1 MKVRFLD
8 LAVRRALLRNS
19 EPFTYPISYTFVRST
34 VICALLRL
42 CRPAGVRRPRPQ
54 CMARHPTGDQAWAGI
69 PGALA
74 CVSFRFRPSTSV
86 NSSRSRCWPSSSSG
100 ASRRYSPDQRVGSEG
115 KRGQTHFLRRQVRN
129 EQFASEVVEAGG
141 VEPPS
146 EKARNEENYVR
157 IRLMIFDR
165 HL

>member
-1 MKVRFLD
+1 LQVSFLD
-8 LAVRRALLRNS
+8 LAVCRTLLRNS
-19 EPFTYPISYTFVRST
+19 EPFTYPISYTFVRSP
-34 VICALLRL
+34 VIFALLRL

-69 PGALA
+69 SGLWR
-74 CVSFRFRPSTSV
+74 CVSFRFRPSPSA
-86 NSSRSRCWPSSSSG
+86 NSSRSRCLAEQAVRG
-100 ASRRYSPDQRVGSEG
+100 ESPLLFLDQCAGYQG
-115 KRGQTHFLRRQVRN
+115 KRGQPHFLRRQVR
-129 EQFASEVVEAGG
+129 EVAGEVVEAGG